1 MDALRLATLES
12 DINCGR
18 TGRDLGAVLGTIY
31 LAPKQ
36 GEQMDTKPKDNKPT
50 EFDLEIAVFS
60 AP

>member
-12 DINCGR
+12 DINC
-18 TGRDLGAVLGTIY
+18 GRDLGAVLGTIY